1 MDSTIL
7 NLAIALTLRD
17 ALTDQLGRAID
28 RIGEME
34 GATDELR
41 NRLSELGNVTIAG
54 GLLAGAGIAGLNATI
69 NAIDSCVE
77 RYSELENAQLVL
89 ENKAF
94 GKSLLD
100 ESQKDRVAEL
110 SAEAQA
116 AAMRIGANT
125 TFDSPEITNSMTAL
139 VKGGASIESVLDGM
153 AEANANF
160 AQVNRVSAEAT
171 ADGTVQMASGFG
183 LVGDEIMQAMEFVN
197 QYADATISDSLDIQ
211 QALGNV
217 AGAASNIWGSRDSID
232 VAKETIAL
240 TAVTTNVVGDES
252 AAATYVRN
260 FLERAN
266 MSPDR
271 MTDNQ
276 VAAMKKAGWMDSAG
290 HSAFIDYKT
299 GMLKDIYELE
309 EIIENGKKGL
319 SDHEFSNVLNTV
331 FQERGGKVAS
341 ALALSGELDLA
352 NVDMNAGNA
361 LSIADQVEREMGLLS
376 NIKDSYEEAKNNLM
390 ITLGEPFAAPQKAFY
405 TGLKDILGD
414 VSDFFA
420 LHPEVTKFVAAMAG
434 GVSTIAAV
442 AGGATM
448 LAGAG
453 SALRLMWG
461 VAGPTIMASMA
472 PVAGVMLPIV
482 GVATA
487 LAGIGILAYRN
498 WDTVGPH
505 FENIGGKIGV
515 AFSFATEKGGQFID
529 WLKPLATEYGPMIE
543 SGFVLVFTHGLDLIG
558 LGLDIV
564 GGGLSFLG
572 LTFSM
577 IFKEAGLTLE
587 LIAAAVDGDTD
598 KINEIVQQK
607 IAGIKEYISNV
618 LGLLPQQALQWGK
631 NLMDSFVNG
640 IKSKLKT
647 IPDALKGAAD
657 TIKSWI
663 GVESPTKEGP
673 LRSNHLWG
681 GNLIA
686 SLSNGMLGNLD
697 ELRIATKRT
706 AETINLSNLQL
717 AVPRVTLAEIQT
729 DGLSVAVE
737 QTVKA
742 ANFGDMRATT
752 NEVQEQERNSK
763 AEAITRPSVGNN
775 RVIEKLNI
783 QVYGQPGQ
791 DEEKIAAMV
800 IEKLKEYFGDGAPD
814 PGTTFSPRGAFSY

>member
-28 RIGEME
+28 RIGQME

-41 NRLSELGNVTIAG
+41 NRLSELGNITITG
-54 GLLAGAGIAGLNATI
+54 GILAGAGIAGLNATI

-77 RYSELENAQLVL
+77 SYSRLEDAQLVL

-94 GKSLLD
+94 GKSLVD
-100 ESQKDRVAEL
+100 ETQQDRIAEL
-110 SAEAQA
+110 SAEAKA

-139 VKGGASIESVLDGM
+139 VKGGASIESVLNGM

-183 LVGDEIMQAMEFVN
+183 LVGDEIMQAMEYVN
-197 QYADATISDSLDIQ
+197 QYADASISDSLDIQ

-217 AGAASNIWGSRDSID
+217 AGAASNIWGSRSSID

-309 EIIENGKKGL
+309 KIIESGKKGL

-331 FQERGGKVAS
+331 FQDRGGKVAN
-341 ALALSGELDLA
+341 ALASSGELDLA
-352 NVDMNAGNA
+352 NIDANAGNA

-390 ITLGEPFAAPQKAFY
+390 ITLGEPFASPQKAFY

-414 VSDFFA
+414 VTDFFA

-434 GVSTIAAV
+434 GVSTLAAV
-442 AGGATM
+442 TGGATM
-448 LAGAG
+448 LVGAG
-453 SALRLMWG
+453 SAVRLMWAT
-461 VAGPTIMASMA
+461 AGPAIMSSMA

-482 GVATA
+482 GITML
-487 LAGIGILAYRN
+487 LAGIGVLAYRN
-498 WDTVGPH
+498 WETVGPH
-505 FENIGGKIGV
+505 FENIGGKISG
-515 AFSFATEKGGQFID
+515 AFGFVVEKGGKFLD
-529 WLKPLATEYGPMIE
+529 LLEPLAVKYGPEIE
-543 SGFVLVFTHGLDLIG
+543 QGFVLVLTRGLDLIG

-572 LTFSM
+572 LTFST
-577 IFKEAGLTLE
+577 IFKDAGLTLE
-587 LIAAAVDGDTD
+587 LLTAIVEGDTD
-598 KINEIVQQK
+598 KINAITQQK
-607 IAGIKEYISNV
+607 INEIKEYISNV
-618 LGLLPQQALQWGK
+618 LGLLPQEALEWGK

-640 IKSKLKT
+640 IKSKLNT

-657 TIKSWI
+657 TVKSWI

-681 GNLIA
+681 GNLIT

-697 ELRIATKRT
+697 ELRTATER
-706 AETINLSNLQL
+706 AADVMNLGDMQL
-717 AVPRVTLAEIQT
+717 LGGISSEIQT
-729 DGLSVAVE
+729 PKHHS
-737 QTVKA
+737 
-742 ANFGDMRATT
+742 
-752 NEVQEQERNSK
+752 EV
-763 AEAITRPSVGNN
+763 EAINRSAVGNN
-775 RVIEKLNI
+775 RTIGKLNI
-783 QVYGQPGQ
+783 QIYAQPGQ
-791 DEEKIAAMV
+791 DEEKIAAIV
-800 IEKLKEYFGDGAPD
+800 LDKLKVFLGEDE
-814 PGTTFSPRGAFSY
+814 PGLDTTFSSRGVFSY